1 MRLVTDIA
9 GEPPVIWEW
18 MSKQTQIPWSSDLR
32 TIGALRDDG
41 TIAAAVAFNGWTP
54 AACFI
59 HVVLDSAH
67 SLSKQFLRA
76 VMSYPFDT
84 VGVRAIYGLTP
95 RDLDRAIRFNE
106 KIGFKKIAE
115 TVDCV
120 LLELR
125 REACRFLKE
134 TLQ

>member
-1 MRLVTDIA
+1 
-9 GEPPVIWEW
+9 
-18 MSKQTQIPWSSDLR
+18 
-32 TIGALRDDG
+32 
-41 TIAAAVAFNGWTP
+41 
-54 AACFI
+54 
-59 HVVLDSAH
+59 VLDSAH

-95 RDLDRAIRFNE
+95 RDLDRAIRFNK
-106 KIGFKKIAE
+106 KIGFKEIAE

-125 REACRFLKE
+125 REDCRFLKE